1 MSVSFA
7 LENHPDSPPI
17 IPEKENIMKSKSI
30 LILLFVILLSISLVG
45 CGSGNTE
52 LAGAEKDAVLAFSEA
67 KTDTLLSGMND
78 NDYAAF
84 SQDFDA
90 EMLTAMP
97 QEQFDSL
104 KKDRDSKL
112 GLYISREVS
121 SVVLVGEFYAVNY
134 TAKFEKD
141 DNVGVRVTFRV
152 AEPNQVSGL
161 WFNK

>member
-1 MSVSFA
+1 
-7 LENHPDSPPI
+7 
-17 IPEKENIMKSKSI
+17 MKSKAF
-30 LILLFVILLSISLVG
+30 LILMIFVFLSVSLYG
-45 CGSGNTE
+45 CSSGNAE
-52 LAGAEKDAVLAFSEA
+52 LTGADKDAVLTFSEA
-67 KTDTLLSGMND
+67 KTDTLLSGMNN

-90 EMLTAMP
+90 DMLTAMP
-97 QEQFDSL
+97 QAQFDAL

-121 SVVLVGEFYAVNY
+121 SVVLVGDFYAVNY
-134 TAKFEKD
+134 VAKFEKD
-141 DNVGVRVTFRV
+141 DNVVVRVTFRV

>member
-1 MSVSFA
+1 
-7 LENHPDSPPI
+7 
-17 IPEKENIMKSKSI
+17 MKTKSI
-30 LILLFVILLSISLVG
+30 LNLLFVVLLSITMFG
-45 CGSGNTE
+45 CGSGKTVT
-52 LAGAEKDAVLAFSEA
+52 GTEKDAVLAFSEA

-78 NDYAAF
+78 NDYVAF

-90 EMLTAMP
+90 EMLAAMP
-97 QEQFDSL
+97 QAQFDAL

-134 TAKFEKD
+134 IVKFEKD
-141 DNVGVRVTFRV
+141 DNVVVRVTFRV